1 MRRPAADRR
10 GRRRAGAL
18 AAGLLLASPASA
30 ASLIVRVEGLRSGTG
45 SVYVGVCATALD
57 PSACPYGQQR
67 RARPGAET
75 FIFQVPP
82 GSYAIAAYH
91 DENGNG
97 RLDRNGVGIPTEPY
111 GFSNDVGRVA
121 PPTFAGARVSVG
133 PAATT
138 IVVRLRKFLE

>member
-1 MRRPAADRR
+1 MHRTAADRR
-10 GRRRAGAL
+10 GRRGAGAL
-18 AAGLLLASPASA
+18 AIGFLFASPASA
-30 ASLIVRVEGLRSGTG
+30 ATLTVRVEGIRSGAG

-75 FIFQVPP
+75 FTFQVPP
-82 GSYAIAAYH
+82 GNYAIAAYH
-91 DENGNG
+91 DENGDG

-133 PAATT
+133 PATT